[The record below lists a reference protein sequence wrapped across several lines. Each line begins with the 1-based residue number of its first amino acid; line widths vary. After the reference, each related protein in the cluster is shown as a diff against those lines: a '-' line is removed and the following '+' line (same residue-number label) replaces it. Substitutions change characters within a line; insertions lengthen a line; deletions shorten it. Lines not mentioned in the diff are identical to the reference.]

1 MLSLSKRM
9 LIRLALLQTKLPH
22 DLDYARRDNSEIQQY
37 DKQFL
42 DFDQREFA
50 RHTSKFLPHSR
61 TKKGPSQIPNY

>member
-1 MLSLSKRM
+1 M

-37 DKQFL
+37 DQQFS
-42 DFDQREFA
+42 DSDQREFA
-50 RHTSKFLPHSR
+50 RHTSKFLPRSR